1 MSFRTARYVSLFII
15 MLTLACVSLVP
26 SLMVHKISSYEDRM
40 VRCLEEMQMAIHIKQ
55 KFEQA
60 ALQLDRFYINKA
72 DSIKPAVSHL
82 ESAIDMAYV
91 LEATLNPDKDKD
103 KIEKLREV
111 VPKAERLKQAMINFL
126 KKNDHYPTAD
136 SFAGIKRI
144 TVEFKTLAALVFS
157 SYMNLIHNDT
167 LDAQNH
173 IQRLILEGL
182 TISFIGLIIGGVAG
196 LIVTILLSHSLN
208 RPVKLLLEGTEKLA
222 GGDLDHVIAV
232 NSSDEIGRLAK
243 AFNKMSADLK
253 RLVLKERELAGAE
266 AKTIIEKKRSRQL
279 ADANKKLQGE
289 IVLRKEVE
297 EALSEREE
305 TFRLITASAQDAII
319 IINDETKITYWNRAT
334 ETIFQRTWDEIRDR
348 DFFDF
353 LGTPSF
359 RKKYHQ
365 AFEQLKQDSSGRS
378 SNQRLE
384 VMAVRKDG
392 KALTLEAS
400 LAVVKLKGQWHAI
413 GILRDIS
420 NRKLAEENLKAAK
433 KVAEASNKAKS
444 EFLANMSHELRTPL
458 NHIIGF
464 TDLVVS
470 ENFGKLN
477 ETQLDYLND
486 VLGSSRHLLE
496 LINDILD
503 LSKVE
508 AGQVDLHLTDV
519 DVRSLLEN
527 SLVLI
532 KEKSMKHNL
541 TLTTR
546 ISDTPVTIKADER
559 RLKQVLYNLLYNAV
573 KFTPDGGAIELSSQL
588 VTTSDKSSE
597 SAPSGIEVQA
607 GEDAEYIIP
616 GNGRKALEIAVA
628 DTGIGL
634 KAEDQ
639 ARVFNTFEQVEGS
652 VSRNYEGTGL
662 GLAVSK
668 NLVEL
673 HGGTIRVE
681 SDGVGK
687 GCRFAFTIPVE

>member
-15 MLTLACVSLVP
+15 MLILAGVSLVP
-26 SLMVHKISSYEDRM
+26 TLVVHRISDYENRM
-40 VRCLEEMQMAIHIKQ
+40 TRCLEEMQMAIHIKQ

-60 ALQLDRFYINKA
+60 ALQLDRFYFHKT
-72 DSIKPAVSHL
+72 DSIKPAISHL
-82 ESAIDMAYV
+82 ASAIDTAYV
-91 LEATLNPDKDKD
+91 LEATLNPDQDKI
-103 KIEKLREV
+103 KIEKLRDV
-111 VPKAERLKQAMINFL
+111 VPKAERLKTAMIDFL
-126 KKNDHYPTAD
+126 KTKDSNPTAE
-136 SFAGIKRI
+136 SFTRIKRI
-144 TVEFKTLAALVFS
+144 TIEFKTLAALVFS
-157 SYMNLIHNDT
+157 NYMNLIHNDT
-167 LDAQNH
+167 SDAQRH

-182 TISFIGLIIGGVAG
+182 TISFIGLGIGGVAG
-196 LIVTILLSHSLN
+196 LIVTILLSHSLS

-266 AKTIIEKKRSRQL
+266 AKRNIEKERARQL
-279 ADANKKLQGE
+279 ADANKKLQDE
-289 IVLRKEVE
+289 IVLRQEVE

-305 TFRLITASAQDAII
+305 TFHLITASAQDAII
-319 IINDETKITYWNRAT
+319 IMDAEAKITYWNRAT

-348 DFFDF
+348 NFFDF

-359 RKKYHQ
+359 SKKYHL
-365 AFEQLKQDSSGRS
+365 AFEQLKRDRSGRP
-378 SNQRLE
+378 SNRRLE
-384 VMAVRKDG
+384 LPAVRKDG
-392 KALTLEAS
+392 KPLTLEAS
-400 LAVVKLKGQWHAI
+400 LAVVKLKTQWQTI

-420 NRKLAEENLKAAK
+420 DRKLAEEKLKEAK
-433 KVAEASNKAKS
+433 KVAEAANMAKS
-444 EFLANMSHELRTPL
+444 EFLAIMSHELRTPL

-470 ENFGKLN
+470 QNFGDLN
-477 ETQLDYLND
+477 ATQLDYLND
-486 VLGSSRHLLE
+486 VLVSSRHLLA

-508 AGQVDLHLTDV
+508 AGQVDLQLADV
-519 DVRSLLEN
+519 EIRSLLEN
-527 SLVLI
+527 SLLLFREQAI
-532 KEKSMKHNL
+532 RHNL

-573 KFTPDGGAIELSSQL
+573 KFTPDGGGIELSGHQ
-588 VTTSDKSSE
+588 VTISDSPPESMPPAIGKPTGEASE
-597 SAPSGIEVQA
+597 NRT
-607 GEDAEYIIP
+607 P
-616 GNGRKALEIAVA
+616 GNGKKALEVAVT

-634 KAEDQ
+634 KIEDQ
-639 ARVFNTFEQVEGS
+639 ARVFKTFEQVEGS
-652 VSRNYEGTGL
+652 ASRNYEGTGL

-668 NLVEL
+668 SLVEL

-681 SDGVGK
+681 SDGIGK
-687 GCRFAFTIPVE
+687 GSRFIFTIPLD

>member
-1 MSFRTARYVSLFII
+1 
-15 MLTLACVSLVP
+15 MLILAGVSLVP
-26 SLMVHKISSYEDRM
+26 TLMVHKISSYEDRM
-40 VRCLEEMQMAIHIKQ
+40 AQYLEEMRMAVYINQ

-60 ALQLDRFYINKA
+60 ALQLDRFYIDKT
-72 DSIKPAVSHL
+72 DSLKPAISHL
-82 ESAIDMAYV
+82 ESAIDIAYV
-91 LEATLNPDKDKD
+91 LEATLNPDQDKD
-103 KIEKLREV
+103 KLAKLREV
-111 VPKAERLKQAMINFL
+111 VPNAERLKTTMINFL
-126 KKNDHYPTAD
+126 KANDNDPTSD
-136 SFAGIKRI
+136 SFAGIERI
-144 TVEFKTLAALVFS
+144 TMEFKTLTALVFS

-167 LDAQNH
+167 LDAQSH
-173 IQRLILEGL
+173 IQRLILEGR
-182 TISFIGLIIGGVAG
+182 TISLFGLGIGVIAG
-196 LIVTILLSHSLN
+196 LIVAILLSRSLN

-222 GGDLDHVIAV
+222 GGDLDHCIAV

-266 AKTIIEKKRSRQL
+266 AKTIIEKERAKQL
-279 ADANKKLQGE
+279 ADANKKLQEE
-289 IVLRKEVE
+289 IVLREEVE

-319 IINDETKITYWNRAT
+319 IMDAEAKITYWNRAT

-348 DFFDF
+348 DFFNF

-359 RKKYHQ
+359 RKKYHL
-365 AFEQLKQDSSGRS
+365 AFEQLKQDSSGRL
-378 SNQRLE
+378 SNRRLE
-384 VMAVRKDG
+384 LLAVRKDG
-392 KALTLEAS
+392 KPLTLEAS

-420 NRKLAEENLKAAK
+420 DRKLAEENLKAAK
-433 KVAEASNKAKS
+433 KVAEASNVAKS

-470 ENFGKLN
+470 QNFGDLN
-477 ETQLDYLND
+477 EAQLEYLND

-508 AGQVDLHLTDV
+508 AGQVDLQLTDV

-527 SLVLI
+527 SLVLV
-532 KEKSMKHNL
+532 KEKAMKHNL

-546 ISDTPVTIKADER
+546 ISDTLVTIKADER

-573 KFTPDGGAIELSSQL
+573 KFTPDGGKIELSGHLIYIADMPPEAMQ
-588 VTTSDKSSE
+588 
-597 SAPSGIEVQA
+597 PGIEVQT
-607 GEDAEYIIP
+607 GEDAENKTP
-616 GNGRKALEIAVA
+616 GNGRKALEIAVV

-634 KAEDQ
+634 KSEDQ

-652 VSRNYEGTGL
+652 ISRNYEGTGL

-681 SDGVGK
+681 SDGIGK
-687 GCRFAFTIPVE
+687 GSRFAFTIPVD